1 MCTVLPAAVW
11 VQRKPGQLLFA
22 FRAPFHTPYPCW
34 LWYLYPSDDG
44 MVHPAHVGQRG
55 ALHLDLHS
63 LDGPCRAQ
71 IGHSYLQHMR
81 P

>member
-1 MCTVLPAAVW
+1 MLPTVSWVHRGNLGRGFLP
-11 VQRKPGQLLFA
+11 LE
-22 FRAPFHTPYPCW
+22 PFPRTTPYPCW
-34 LWYLYPSDDG
+34 LWYLYSSDDG

-63 LDGPCRAQ
+63 LDGACRAQ
-71 IGHSYLQHMR
+71 ISHSNLQQMS